1 MKTLSR
7 FVLLL
12 VCVLSFYHCAADLDS
27 EIENAKF
34 DLDNGDFDSAII
46 HASNALDADPGN
58 VQAASLLAA
67 AYFGRSNIDFLDI
80 AEVVVDLGES
90 DDEESFQLVADAL
103 PADGSLTDLR
113 LAIET
118 LESLTGVD
126 TSTISNEELAD
137 AVFDLG
143 LMQIIE
149 QYAIGVY
156 QSGFKSDALDVTDI
170 TSEGAA
176 DALEDLREFDGR
188 MVATGTATDES
199 FITDVRQTFCIL
211 EPISAG
217 EGFLLAEYQALVGCQ
232 LVDDPDTFD
241 TTALTA
247 DIANCDAI
255 NPDSQTAAVQS
266 CYDENTPL

>member
-7 FVLLL
+7 FGLLL

-34 DLDNGDFDSAII
+34 DLDNGDFDSAIT

-67 AYFGRSNIDFLDI
+67 AYFGRSNIDFLDV
-80 AEVVVDLGES
+80 AEVVVDLGDS
-90 DDEESFQLVADAL
+90 DEDSFQLIADAL
-103 PADGSLTDLR
+103 PADGSLDDLR

-118 LESLTGVD
+118 LESLPGVD

-188 MVATGTATDES
+188 MVATGTAVDEA
-199 FITDVRQTFCIL
+199 FLTDVRQTFCIL

-232 LVDDPDTFD
+232 LDDNPDTFD
-241 TTALTA
+241 TATLTA

-255 NPDSQTAAVQS
+255 NPNSQTAAVQA
-266 CYDENTPL
+266 CYNEDTTL

>member
-46 HASNALDADPGN
+46 HAGNALDADPGN

-90 DDEESFQLVADAL
+90 DEDSFQLVADAL
-103 PADGSLTDLR
+103 PADGSLADLR

-176 DALEDLREFDGR
+176 DALEDLLEFDGR
-188 MVATGTATDES
+188 MVATGTAVGEA
-199 FITDVRQTFCIL
+199 FLTDVRQTFCIL

-217 EGFLLAEYQALVGCQ
+217 EGFSLAEYQALVGCQ
-232 LVDDPDTFD
+232 LDDNPDTFD

-255 NPDSQTAAVQS
+255 NPDNQTAAVQA
-266 CYDENTPL
+266 CDDENTSL